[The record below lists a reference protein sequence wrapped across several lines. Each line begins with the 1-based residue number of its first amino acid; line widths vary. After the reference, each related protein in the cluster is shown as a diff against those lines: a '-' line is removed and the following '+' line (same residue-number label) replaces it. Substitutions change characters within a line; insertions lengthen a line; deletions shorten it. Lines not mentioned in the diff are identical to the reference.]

1 MTERSRTTEPV
12 RRRIGD
18 DDSRRFPLPPPA
30 PGSDEEVATVDG
42 GGGAETVPD
51 DISQPRRQIV
61 TGTESRR
68 NPTQIHTSDAGDPA
82 GAGVAG
88 APGPAPGRRSIGD
101 RLRPMPAASGLAG
114 STGPATSV
122 ALAEAPTHDGSQVED
137 QPVVGDAPRAKGSR
151 QSKTGPRRRPSRA
164 AALAGALIVV
174 LLAATIFLGLQW
186 RSQDNLNGLR
196 SSALSSAKS
205 DGVLL
210 SSYDYRNL
218 TGPGSTFA
226 AALKNATPA
235 FRKSFLSTSSTLDK
249 LLTQY
254 NATAT
259 GKVITAGVASFSSSR
274 AVVLLFI
281 DQTVNNS
288 VQKSASATQP
298 LRTQL
303 TLLHHNGKWLIDD
316 LQVPQ

>member
-1 MTERSRTTEPV
+1 MTERSSTTEPV

-18 DDSRRFPLPPPA
+18 DESRRSPLLRPA

-42 GGGAETVPD
+42 DGGAETVPD
-51 DISQPRRQIV
+51 EVAQPQRRV
-61 TGTESRR
+61 VPGTNVQR
-68 NPTQIHTSDAGDPA
+68 NPTQIHTSDAGDPSV
-82 GAGVAG
+82 AGVVE
-88 APGPAPGRRSIGD
+88 APVSAPGRRSIGD
-101 RLRPMPAASGLAG
+101 RLRPTPAAFGSAG
-114 STGPATSV
+114 STGPTTSV
-122 ALAEAPTHDGSQVED
+122 ALAEAPT
-137 QPVVGDAPRAKGSR
+137 
-151 QSKTGPRRRPSRA
+151 GPRRRPGRA

-174 LLAATIFLGLQW
+174 LLAATSFFGLKW
-186 RSQDNLNGLR
+186 RSEDNLSGLR
-196 SSALSSAKS
+196 SSALSSATA

-218 TGPGSTFA
+218 TGPGSA
-226 AALKNATPA
+226 WAKVEKNATPA
-235 FRKSFLSTSSTLDK
+235 FRKNFLSTSGTLGK

-259 GKVITAGVASFSSSR
+259 GKIVSAGLASFSSSR

-288 VQKSASATQP
+288 VQKSATATQP
-298 LRTQL
+298 LRTQV
-303 TLLHHNGKWLIDD
+303 TLLRQNDKWLIDN